1 MAAGHQIREEGIMPT
16 ATEFKHGLRLQLLDV
31 KKLLE
36 YLHND
41 DPRVDAAVR
50 KLHEMEQ
57 VLMESLQD

>member
-1 MAAGHQIREEGIMPT
+1 MAT
-16 ATEFKHGLRLQLLDV
+16 TTEFKHGLRLQLLDV

-36 YLHND
+36 YLDND